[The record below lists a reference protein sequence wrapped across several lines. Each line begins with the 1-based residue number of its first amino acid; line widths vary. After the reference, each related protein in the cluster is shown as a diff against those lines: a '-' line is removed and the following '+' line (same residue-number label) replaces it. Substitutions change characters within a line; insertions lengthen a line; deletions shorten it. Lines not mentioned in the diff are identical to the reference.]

1 MKKITLISVA
11 IIFGINSFAQQEI
24 STIKDFELELSIGF
38 NKPLGKYLYKF
49 GTDNEGFAKNG
60 LMLNFAVK
68 QNFNNFFGLK
78 FSVGAMINPVNSD
91 YFHLNVFLPDVRAE
105 FGKWFNIV
113 IAAGPYFYLLSKD
126 NIFELSLSPCLIN
139 AGSPPVFYARYD
151 NNLNEIVYKNEY
163 ARGNGLSL
171 GVNPEF
177 SLIQDIASNKKL
189 KIFFN
194 YLLSKSNIEY
204 ENRVYF
210 KDEND
215 EYKWVTHEKNKKRS
229 DSSYYYWSWFN
240 FLI

>member
-1 MKKITLISVA
+1 MKKIAFIISAAFILV
-11 IIFGINSFAQQEI
+11 INSYAQKKITE
-24 STIKDFELELSIGF
+24 TKDFQLELSVGL

-163 ARGNGLSL
+163 SRGNGLSL

-215 EYKWVTHEKNKKRS
+215 EYKWVTHEKTRS
-229 DSSYYYWSWFN
+229 VQIQAIIIGVG
-240 FLI
+240 LIF